1 MLPRAITGQLLDA
14 LSDRPVTLLAGPRQ
28 SGTSTL
34 ARSMARGEHP
44 ARYLTFDD
52 PPTRAAAAGDPVGFL
67 AGLTGDAVLDEVQ
80 LVPGL
85 FRALKAAVD
94 ADRRPGRF
102 LLVGSARV
110 LRLPRPAESLAGRM
124 EALTLWPLAQSEVE
138 RPGASPVDGLFAEGP
153 LRARPGAADIHRD
166 IHRRICAGGFPEVRT
181 LRHARR
187 REAWFASY
195 VKTLLQ
201 RDVRDIANVD
211 GLVAMP
217 SLLGLLAARSSALLN
232 ASELSRSSGIRLTT
246 LNRYLALLETVFLV
260 HRLPAWSA
268 DVGKRLVKT
277 PKLHFVDTGLAA
289 HLLGVDPEALPSQPH
304 AFGSLLETFVVNE
317 LLRAAGW
324 SDTRV
329 RLFHF
334 CSAAR
339 HEVDVVLE
347 DHFGRV
353 VGVKVRASATPG
365 WHDFDGLRAL
375 RALVGERFVRGVV
388 LYLGDA
394 VRPFGDRVEAAP
406 IAALWSS

>member
-1 MLPRAITGQLLDA
+1 MLPRDITGRLLDA
-14 LSDRPVTLLAGPRQ
+14 LNDRPVTLLAGPRQ

-34 ARSMARGEHP
+34 ALSIARGEHP

-52 PPTRAAAAGDPVGFL
+52 PPTRAAAAGDPLGFL

-85 FRALKAAVD
+85 FRALRAAVD

-110 LRLPRPAESLAGRM
+110 LRLSRPPESLAGRM

-138 RPGASPVDGLFAEGP
+138 RPGASPVDALFAEGSLHP
-153 LRARPGAADIHRD
+153 GPGAAD

-268 DVGKRLVKT
+268 DVGKRLVKA

-289 HLLGVDPEALPSQPH
+289 HLMGVDPEGLQSTPS

-347 DHFGRV
+347 DRFGRV
-353 VGVKVRASATPG
+353 VGVEVRAGTTPG
-365 WHDFDGLRAL
+365 WRDFDGLRAL

-394 VRPFGDRVEAAP
+394 VLPFGDRVEAVP
-406 IAALWSS
+406 IASLWSS